1 MCNTNP
7 LEESAVSPR
16 QFWKRAGLVIAAAV
30 VVNLAVYLVAKAAGV
45 ELLVPMGAS
54 PVPLEPAPVAVF
66 TVVPLVLAAVLIL
79 VLRRVGVASP
89 AVFAGVAAVAL
100 LLSLSAPLSADLAAS
115 NKLVLAS
122 MHTVAGL
129 AALLGL
135 TPLFRRVRVGAP
147 RSAGSASTGSA
158 SAGA

>member
-1 MCNTNP
+1 M
-7 LEESAVSPR
+7 SPQ
-16 QFWKRAGLVIAAAV
+16 QFWKRAGLVITAAV

-45 ELLVPMGAS
+45 EILVPMGAS
-54 PVPLEPAPVAVF
+54 PVPLEAGLVVVF
-66 TVVPLVLAAVLIL
+66 TVVPLVLAAVLLL

-89 AVFAGVAAVAL
+89 AVFAGVAAVVL
-100 LLSLSAPLSADLAAS
+100 LLSLSAPLTADLAAS

-122 MHTVAGL
+122 MHVVAGL

-135 TPLFRRVRVGAP
+135 TPLFRRVRVGRP
-147 RSAGSASTGSA
+147 RSAAGA

>member
-1 MCNTNP
+1 M
-7 LEESAVSPR
+7 SPQ

-45 ELLVPMGAS
+45 EILVPMGAS
-54 PVPLEPAPVAVF
+54 PVPLEAGLVVVF
-66 TVVPLVLAAVLIL
+66 TVVPLVLAAVLLL

-89 AVFAGVAAVAL
+89 AVFAGVAAVVL
-100 LLSLSAPLSADLAAS
+100 LLSLAAPLTADLAVS

-122 MHTVAGL
+122 MHAVAGL

-135 TPLFRRVRVGAP
+135 TPLFRGVRVGAP
-147 RSAGSASTGSA
+147 RSAGGA

>member
-1 MCNTNP
+1 M
-7 LEESAVSPR
+7 SPR

-45 ELLVPMGAS
+45 EILVPMGAS
-54 PVPLEPAPVAVF
+54 PVPLEAAPVVVF
-66 TVVPLVLAAVLIL
+66 TVVPLVLAAVLLL

-89 AVFAGVAAVAL
+89 AVFTGVAAVVL
-100 LLSLSAPLSADLAAS
+100 LLSLAAPLTADLAVS

-122 MHTVAGL
+122 MHAVAGL

-135 TPLFRRVRVGAP
+135 TSLFRRVRVGAP
-147 RSAGSASTGSA
+147 RSTGGA

>member
-1 MCNTNP
+1 M
-7 LEESAVSPR
+7 SPQ
-16 QFWKRAGLVIAAAV
+16 QFWKRAGLVIAAAAAA
-30 VVNLAVYLVAKAAGV
+30 NLAVYLVAKTAGV

-54 PVPLEPAPVAVF
+54 PVPLEAGLVVVF

-89 AVFAGVAAVAL
+89 AVFAGVAAVAV
-100 LLSLSAPLSADLAAS
+100 LLSLSAPLTADLAAS

-122 MHTVAGL
+122 MHAVAGL

-135 TPLFRRVRVGAP
+135 TPLFRGVRVGAP
-147 RSAGSASTGSA
+147 RSADGA